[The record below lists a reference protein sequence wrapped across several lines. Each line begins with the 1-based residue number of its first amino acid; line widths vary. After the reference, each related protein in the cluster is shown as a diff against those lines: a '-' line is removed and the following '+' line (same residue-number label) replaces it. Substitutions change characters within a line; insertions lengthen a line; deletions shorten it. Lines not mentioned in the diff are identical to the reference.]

1 VKTLTRL
8 GPPEA
13 RWTVAVPGTAV
24 LSTVATKAQSTTGW
38 TKNTWYM
45 PTPVRITPSTP
56 EPRARPPKEPTTAQ
70 SAVVLENPGGPG
82 GPWIP
87 CAPCAPCT
95 PASPRGPR
103 GPRLPLNARFALAP
117 ISTVWIVPFLMFFD
131 VTTMVAAVAA
141 GGEPNAAALAVP
153 PAPARGSQ
161 AGGSLASGCSGQA
174 SKVSQKERV
183 VNACNRFRRKL
194 LPTAIRLTLG
204 ARSRQPVDGH

>member
-1 VKTLTRL
+1 
-8 GPPEA
+8 
-13 RWTVAVPGTAV
+13 
-24 LSTVATKAQSTTGW
+24 
-38 TKNTWYM
+38 
-45 PTPVRITPSTP
+45 
-56 EPRARPPKEPTTAQ
+56 
-70 SAVVLENPGGPG
+70 
-82 GPWIP
+82 
-87 CAPCAPCT
+87 
-95 PASPRGPR
+95 
-103 GPRLPLNARFALAP
+103 
-117 ISTVWIVPFLMFFD
+117 MFFD